1 MNIPN
6 PFFPLPDHQPDYL
19 TEIQCPETER
29 IKTMTDFSMY
39 VYHVYKRILLVINK
53 FYILMYLMLIFVCCE
68 LPMETT
74 FAGLDKVVTC

>member
-1 MNIPN
+1 
-6 PFFPLPDHQPDYL
+6 
-19 TEIQCPETER
+19 
-29 IKTMTDFSMY
+29 MTDFSMY